1 MQTKPVNQ
9 QFKERKIL
17 LNEAESVARMGSWKW
32 SIGNDSLICSSGLR
46 KILHKSKREI
56 ISLSSL
62 LENVV
67 VEDTELVKKCLAQAR
82 YNYQGD
88 SIDYRINTLH
98 KIKYLSLTIKPH
110 KFKSKCIVGAIVDIS
125 ERKENEIKLKAL
137 THSQTSIIQTLHE
150 NEQKYRLL
158 FERSL
163 DPIFLANQDFSI
175 LEMNPAFQSLFGYE
189 NGENLNVKSLFNQAK
204 DFQTFMQAI
213 QEFRQVKDLEVPLV
227 TKDNQIKVC
236 LINGVF
242 VPDHLLPNYCF
253 QAIVRDL
260 TLRKQAE
267 ADMILA
273 ERLSLTGKIARTI
286 AHEVRNPLTNLS
298 LALDQLR
305 SDLKDNTEGV
315 NNYFT
320 IIERN
325 VGRIDLL
332 MTEML
337 NSSRPKKLN
346 LKLIDVSQLLDET
359 ILLAKDRLLLKCIEL
374 KKNYNNQYPR
384 ILVDKDKIQIAILN
398 IIINAIEAME
408 PGKGILS
415 IEAKASDHLITISI
429 QDNGKGIE
437 QNDIPKLFDPFYSGK
452 RSGMGLGL
460 TSVKNILNS
469 HSADLSVTSEIGIGT
484 TFFIYFKLAE

>member
-1 MQTKPVNQ
+1 MPANQ

-17 LNEAESVARMGSWKW
+17 LNEAESVARMGSWKL
-32 SIGNDSLICSSGLR
+32 SIGTDSLICSSGLR
-46 KILHKSKREI
+46 KLLRKSKSDVI
-56 ISLSSL
+56 TLSTL

-67 VEDTELVKKCLAQAR
+67 GEDTELVKKCLAQAR
-82 YNYQGD
+82 NKYQGD
-88 SIDYRINTLH
+88 SIDYRIH
-98 KIKYLSLTIKPH
+98 AHQKIKYLSLTIKPH
-110 KFKSKCIVGAIVDIS
+110 KVKSKSIVGAIVDIS
-125 ERKENEIKLKAL
+125 ERKENEIKLKEL
-137 THSQTSIIQTLHE
+137 SQSQTSIIQILHE

-158 FERSL
+158 FEHSL
-163 DPIFLANQDFSI
+163 DPIFLANQDLSI
-175 LEMNPAFQSLFGYE
+175 LEFNPAFQSLFGYK
-189 NGENLNVKSLFNQAK
+189 NGEILEVKSLFSQPK
-204 DFQTFMQAI
+204 DFQFFKNTI
-213 QEFRQVKDLEVPLV
+213 DEFKQIRDLEIPLL
-227 TKDNQIKVC
+227 TKDNQLKVC
-236 LINGVF
+236 LLNGVF

-305 SDLKDNTEGV
+305 SDLKDNSEAIA
-315 NNYFT
+315 NYFT

-359 ILLAKDRLLLKCIEL
+359 LLLAKDRLQLKCIEL
-374 KKNYNNQYPR
+374 KKKYGNHYPR
-384 ILVDKDKIQIAILN
+384 ILVDKDKIQIAIVN

-415 IEAKASDHLITISI
+415 VEATVSDHLITIAI
-429 QDNGKGIE
+429 QDNGKGIA
-437 QNDIPKLFDPFYSGK
+437 QQDIPKLFDPFYSNK
-452 RSGMGLGL
+452 KSGMGLGL

-469 HSADLSVTSEIGIGT
+469 HSADLSVTSELGVGT